1 MKTELCELC
10 NEKLQH
16 ANIYVLAELSEGK
29 LKISGN
35 EIGRA
40 CEDLFGDS
48 DYEYFYSFDE
58 ENTEKLFNL
67 LSENPEANILAL
79 LNKNFSGPDCC
90 KKLREFCQDHSIKYS
105 FFSY

>member
-1 MKTELCELC
+1 MKTELC

-67 LSENPEANILAL
+67 LLDEPATNKLAML
-79 LNKNFSGPDCC
+79 KKNFNGPDCC
-90 KKLREFCQDHSIKYS
+90 IKLREFCQKHSIKYS
-105 FFSY
+105 FFCY